1 MSTYI
6 CVSHTFSFCLSLFA
20 LFYSVLCLFS
30 RKRET
35 ERDGGGVE
43 LVGRE
48 DLEGD
53 KGNCDQNIVYKNI
66 QFFFFFNRKR
76 KKLKIKD
83 FLFWFL
89 SSFFFRKKNT
99 TCLIITQHLFLG
111 IFIAQRLTKDGV
123 FN

>member
-20 LFYSVLCLFS
+20 LFYSVLYFYWPVCFPE
-30 RKRET
+30 RERQR
-35 ERDGGGVE
+35 EMGGGVE

-99 TCLIITQHLFLG
+99 TCLIITKHLFLG
-111 IFIAQRLTKDGV
+111 IFIA
-123 FN
+123 